1 MPTQQALLSHAQL
14 SNDGTPHAGCDT
26 DAPNGGES
34 AGCGLSALR
43 LVPVP
48 DTGPPFDGDLSA
60 GAIATAAA
68 WPFGWGVA
76 NVDQDTEAAG
86 AGPGIGTADHGT
98 RMTGPGLATASPGAG
113 MADAGMA
120 DAGAANGGAGAAG
133 SRAEDD
139 WSRQF
144 ALLLTEALA
153 GARPLRQILPW
164 TTDRAR
170 SHLDKLIPLFS
181 GGQRPRVRRVVTSRP
196 TRDAIEMTVVVGVG
210 TRTRALAVRLE
221 RAWQPQQTTR
231 PAGAARSQL
240 PGLTGQAARLGRTGR
255 TAPQW
260 LCTAIEAA

>member
-14 SNDGTPHAGCDT
+14 SNDGTPHAES
-26 DAPNGGES
+26 DAGAES
-34 AGCGLSALR
+34 AGCSLPALR

-60 GAIATAAA
+60 DAVAAA
-68 WPFGWGVA
+68 VTRPSGWGWPSVH
-76 NVDQDTEAAG
+76 QDTEAPGAEPGTGTADPGPPSRG
-86 AGPGIGTADHGT
+86 AGPI
-98 RMTGPGLATASPGAG
+98 
-113 MADAGMA
+113 
-120 DAGAANGGAGAAG
+120 G

-164 TTDRAR
+164 TTERAR
-170 SHLDKLIPLFS
+170 CHLDKLMPLFS
-181 GGQRPRVRRVVTSRP
+181 GGQRPRVQRVVTSRP

-221 RAWQPQQTTR
+221 RAWQPQPTAR
-231 PAGAARSQL
+231 PTGVARPQL
-240 PGLTGQAARLGRTGR
+240 PGKTGR
-255 TAPQW
+255 AAPQW
-260 LCTAIEAA
+260 RCTDIEAA